1 MSARRGD
8 AGDGP
13 RAPLDPELHPDRV
26 AFCLLPRGVAL
37 PSGGLIASFV
47 EAEGTTVV
55 LAEGAARA
63 LGLDVRFVADWI
75 TLRLHTALDGVGLT
89 AAFSRALADAGIACN
104 VIAAVHHDH
113 LFVPAGDG
121 ERAMRALA
129 ALRGA
134 RDQST

>member
-1 MSARRGD
+1 VSARQGD
-8 AGDGP
+8 ALDGP

-55 LAEGAARA
+55 LAEAEARA

-89 AAFSRALADAGIACN
+89 AA
-104 VIAAVHHDH
+104 HHDH

-121 ERAMRALA
+121 ERAMRVLA
-129 ALRGA
+129 ALPGMRG
-134 RDQST
+134 QST